1 MPAIHVRNVPEAT
14 VAALRERAERH
25 GRSLE
30 HEVLEILE
38 NAAAEPAPVRLVTTT
53 TSVTSAWRRED
64 IYGDE
69 DEPERQ
75 PTKAEHVRIIEETLA
90 RHDTPGATA
99 ESIDAALREVR
110 GE

>member
-1 MPAIHVRNVPEAT
+1 MPTIPGND
-14 VAALRERAERH
+14 
-25 GRSLE
+25 
-30 HEVLEILE
+30 
-38 NAAAEPAPVRLVTTT
+38 AP
-53 TSVTSAWRRED
+53 
-64 IYGDE
+64 E

-99 ESIDAALREVR
+99 ESIDAALRETR